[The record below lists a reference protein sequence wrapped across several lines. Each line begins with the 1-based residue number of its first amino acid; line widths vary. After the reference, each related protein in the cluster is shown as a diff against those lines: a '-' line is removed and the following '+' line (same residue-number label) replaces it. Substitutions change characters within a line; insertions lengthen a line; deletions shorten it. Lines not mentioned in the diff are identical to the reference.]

1 MYVCV
6 VWGGGG
12 GGGGGG
18 RGCGGVL
25 QHNILTGTIIVQSIF
40 TLGSTFQENMASK
53 ASADHVSALVSFRFP
68 IHLGGFN
75 HFISN
80 KGGGISLLNS
90 QMTVAG
96 ELLMDSNSATY
107 GGGMSLDDICLV
119 CGIHI
124 FINCNIDTHV
134 CCIELEARE
143 ISLETTF
150 VNWRENGISRR
161 KLSWIALSYYLTVR
175 RAF

>member
-1 MYVCV
+1 MWR
-6 VWGGGG
+6 VW
-12 GGGGGG
+12 
-18 RGCGGVL
+18 RGIYY
-25 QHNILTGTIIVQSIF
+25 NITGTIIVQSIF
-40 TLGSTFQENMASK
+40 ISGSTFRENMASK

-119 CGIHI
+119 CGMRI
-124 FINCNIDTHV
+124 FMNCNIDTHV
-134 CCIELEARE
+134 CRIEGRFEGNKLRDNFCELAGKWDFTE
-143 ISLETTF
+143 KAFMDYSL
-150 VNWRENGISRR
+150 VPPYCLPS
-161 KLSWIALSYYLTVR
+161 LTKQ
-175 RAF
+175 